1 MPKQPATLGAALVDR
16 DLARHFAQ
24 RAATYDLAPWVRDPR
39 IMATT
44 IDFIDPRPGQKIVDV
59 GAGTGAV
66 LEAVLAAR
74 PDVGECVAV
83 DISPE
88 MLARIRNRR
97 IRSCKGDA
105 QELPWHDAAFDAAIC
120 RQTLHYV
127 DDLDRCLAQIRR
139 VLRPEGVLVIGQMTP
154 FSDEDETYWEAI
166 VRLRQPLRRHDL
178 TAGELTSLVH
188 RNGFRIVRT
197 TQTRARESL
206 NSWLARYEDT
216 DRQLAELRRLHLEA
230 PKAYQRIHNF
240 ERRGDDILLDNCW
253 TFLRA
258 TVKPGPAASGTR

>member
-1 MPKQPATLGAALVDR
+1 MPVDR

-44 IDFIDPRPGQKIVDV
+44 IDFIDPRPGQRIIDL

-66 LEAVLAAR
+66 LEAILAACPR
-74 PDVGECVAV
+74 LGLCVAV

-88 MLARIRNRR
+88 MLARVRDSR
-97 IRSCKGDA
+97 IRACRSDV
-105 QELPWHDAAFDAAIC
+105 QQLPWADASFDVAVC

-127 DDLDRCLAQIRR
+127 EDLHRCLAEIRR
-139 VLRPEGVLVIGQMTP
+139 VLRPEGTLVIGQMTP
-154 FSDEDETYWEAI
+154 FGDEDEIYWETI

-178 TAGELTSLVH
+178 TAAELVGLV
-188 RNGFRIVRT
+188 RSKGFQVIRT
-197 TQTRARESL
+197 TQQRARESL

-216 DRQLAELRRLHLEA
+216 DRQLAELRRLHLDA
-230 PKAYQRIHNF
+230 PETYRRIHNF

-258 TVKPGPAASGTR
+258 TVQPGPAASATR